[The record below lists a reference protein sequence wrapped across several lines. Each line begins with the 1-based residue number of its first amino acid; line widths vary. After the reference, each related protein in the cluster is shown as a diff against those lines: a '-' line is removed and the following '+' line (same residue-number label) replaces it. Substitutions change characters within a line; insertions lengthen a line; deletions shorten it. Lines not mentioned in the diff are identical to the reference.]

1 MIILILKLCVM
12 LDEKYLL
19 ERLKADDESAF
30 KAIYKKYVSWL
41 YYFVYGYIPYH
52 DIVENIIQ
60 DTFLVLWEK
69 RSKLEEQTNF
79 KAYLFTIAK
88 NACLYKLR
96 DEHHKQKIFDATD
109 ISGPELN
116 ANLDALGALDTS
128 IDTFREVDQIIEETL
143 GQLPFQCRTVFCL
156 SRFEAKKNREIAEEL
171 GISVKAVEGHISR
184 ALKSFRISLKDYL
197 PLVFPIFIL

>member
-1 MIILILKLCVM
+1 M

-69 RSKLEEQTNF
+69 RSKLEEKTNF

-96 DEHHKQKIFDATD
+96 DERHKQKIFDATD
-109 ISGPELN
+109 ISSPELN

-143 GQLPFQCRTVFCL
+143 GQLPSQCRTVFYF